1 MAAPVPVMAPPYG
14 KTSDFSRPNSLLR
27 WDVVAISICL
37 SVTTVLFLLHVYVRG
52 FIKREWVFE
61 DRESCDFVAY
71 VSGLTSCQIWFA

>member
-1 MAAPVPVMAPPYG
+1 MATSVPAMAPPHG
-14 KTSDFSRPNSLLR
+14 ETSDFSHPKSLLR

-37 SVTTVLFLLHVYVRG
+37 SVTTILFLLRVYVRV

-61 DRESCDFVAY
+61 DRESCGFVAC